1 YGSYTVV
8 VSAGGCAAAPSA
20 ALVVSSSV
28 KPLAGSSL
36 SVYPNPTHDGNL
48 TVELSGY
55 AKATELTVINA
66 LGQVVFTTTVDG
78 NSSTR
83 SVRLNLAAQ
92 PVGVYLLRAKTEG
105 GLDIRRIVKE

>member
-28 KPLAGSSL
+28 KPLAGTSL
-36 SVYPNPTHDGNL
+36 SIFPNPTSQNTV

-55 AKATELTVINA
+55 TKATELSIFNS
-66 LGQVVFTTTVDG
+66 LGQLVYTTTAQG
-78 NSSTR
+78 SAGTR
-83 SVRLNLAAQ
+83 QVTLEFNHQ
-92 PVGVYLLRAKTEG
+92 PAGVYTLRAKTDG
-105 GLDIRRIVKE
+105 GLDVRRIIKE